1 MRVTPIFPVL
11 GREGTVGAEG
21 QVVQAHPLTMQD
33 YKDLSRVPNVLTDE
47 MVTPYSVSGLLHWVS
62 YTESL

>member
-1 MRVTPIFPVL
+1 MLKDRQSRP
-11 GREGTVGAEG
+11 
-21 QVVQAHPLTMQD
+21 HPLTIQD

-62 YTESL
+62 YIGSL